1 MRIEING
8 KDIHGSYQH
17 FFLQCYLQ
25 LLTSMGTDSLA
36 KWASSCYYN
45 DQILNQVDPAP
56 DAGKNVHCT
65 LKEMAFKLL
74 KNPSVKVIS
83 HLMF

>member
-1 MRIEING
+1 MLIEING
-8 KDIHGSYQH
+8 KDVHSSYQH
-17 FFLQCYLQ
+17 YFLQCYLQ

-36 KWASSCYYN
+36 KWVASCYYD

-56 DAGKNVHCT
+56 DRGKNGWT
-65 LKEMAFKLL
+65 LKEMAFKTLK
-74 KNPSVKVIS
+74 KNPVKVIS